1 LLHGFTISG
10 FRNFKG
16 EPQWVA
22 PLSRINIF
30 IGSNN
35 SGKSNVLRFV
45 KRVVEP
51 LISSGPNDKS
61 TTSPVDR
68 PTTGETSSYY
78 EILLPFFDEARA
90 DVMAKFRS
98 WQEYFET
105 ELKLISIFDDAYIRV
120 PIVWPRATGGPDFP
134 AKEFP
139 PPEGVNEH
147 HWKGMWNSLT
157 GTACKSLS
165 TSCSTTNAVP

>member
-1 LLHGFTISG
+1 MLHGFTIGG

-51 LISSGPNDKS
+51 LISGSPNEKS
-61 TTSPVDR
+61 TASAIDR
-68 PTTGETSSYY
+68 PTTGESSNYY
-78 EILLPFFDEARA
+78 EILLPFFDKGRE
-90 DVMAKFRS
+90 DVIAKFRN
-98 WQEYFET
+98 WQDYFET
-105 ELKLISIFDDAYIRV
+105 ELKLISIFDGTYIRV
-120 PIVWPRATGGPDFP
+120 PIVWPRASGGADFP

-139 PPEGVNEH
+139 PPEGVNY
-147 HWKGMWNSLT
+147 L
-157 GTACKSLS
+157 LIS
-165 TSCSTTNAVP
+165 TKK